1 MPLIAGAVSLIVYV
15 RTLLPGIAFG
25 DWGEMQTVPHVLG
38 VAHPTGYPSYV
49 ILGWV
54 AQLLPIGS
62 IAFRAN
68 MLSAVLV
75 ALAVA
80 TASLILLRLGVRPI
94 LAIAGSLVL
103 GAIGTVWAAAT
114 IAEVNGLHLLF
125 VALLVHRALVWEARR
140 SLVDLAFGGLLLG
153 LSLGNH
159 LLTLFV
165 APFIVAF
172 VVWVGRRE
180 IATRPWIIVPAVGM
194 VLLGLSVYL
203 YIPIAAAQAPPLPY
217 NDPVTFERLA
227 WLVDGTQFRV
237 QFDFLT
243 PAGPAELVSALPA
256 LWTILVDR
264 TTVILPT
271 LGVVGLI
278 LLVRRRPAFGIMA
291 LGILATT
298 LYVWANYLRLEHYL
312 LVPWLIIGISA
323 TYSVE
328 IVARAIAVRTPPRWR
343 SVESGLVGGLA
354 IVAAVALAA
363 TTWPGSDRSGEH
375 GGETYVAAVFGAL
388 PPNAVVL
395 TPWDA
400 STPLWHAQFVL
411 GERPD
416 VLVVDDTNIVYEGWG
431 TRERRI
437 ASLVCDRPV
446 YILRLKDFDLDATRA
461 VYRVEPFI
469 DVRVAIGGPTA
480 TAIRSVMH
488 VTVRDAKGC
497 PSLRR

>member
-1 MPLIAGAVSLIVYV
+1 MPLIAGAISLIVYW

-140 SLVDLAFGGLLLG
+140 SLVDLALGGLLLG

-180 IATRPWIIVPAVGM
+180 IAARPWTIVPAVGM

-243 PAGPAELVSALPA
+243 PAGPPELVSALPA

-312 LVPWLIIGISA
+312 LVPWLIIGIQRDILGRDRRTGDRRHDTTAMAISRERA
-323 TYSVE
+323 GGWPGHRGRRGSGRHHL
-328 IVARAIAVRTPPRWR
+328 ARIRSKRRTRWR
-343 SVESGLVGGLA
+343 GVR
-354 IVAAVALAA
+354 
-363 TTWPGSDRSGEH
+363 RSGVRRAPTERC
-375 GGETYVAAVFGAL
+375 GADTLGRVDAV
-388 PPNAVVL
+388 
-395 TPWDA
+395 
-400 STPLWHAQFVL
+400 WHAQFVL

-446 YILRLKDFDLDATRA
+446 YILRLADSDLDVTRA

-469 DVRVAIGGPTA
+469 DVRVATGGPTA

-497 PSLRR
+497 PSL